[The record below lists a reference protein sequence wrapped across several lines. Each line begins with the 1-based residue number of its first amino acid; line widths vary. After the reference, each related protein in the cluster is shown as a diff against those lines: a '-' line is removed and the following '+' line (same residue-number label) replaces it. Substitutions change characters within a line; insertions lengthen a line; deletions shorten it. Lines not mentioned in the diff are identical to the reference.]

1 MPRFLRILLV
11 SLGLFLAL
19 LYPVYL
25 GVGNWL
31 LSGELERRINRRPE
45 SMLIRWR
52 SARTFRPGVVH
63 VEGFEIRGQTRT
75 IQWWA
80 AADRGRLAIDLWSL
94 ADRYFAA
101 HDIEGE
107 GVSFRL
113 RRRTDARPRWRT
125 DPALAPPIPGLANP
139 PSRPPERVYP
149 RRPRRRPPWRVDL
162 GGMDLRATREIWIEE
177 FRFRGDA
184 HAVGGFELTVRER
197 VEVLPARF
205 EIRSGELLRGRTRAL
220 AGLAGEITGKM
231 EPFDP
236 RRFRGRKAFRFASG
250 RVRLQGRTGD
260 LQVVEQ
266 MLRRTPLELAG
277 GAGPVQADVRLERG
291 RFLPGSRMEA
301 RPKQVRVGF
310 LDYQAAG
317 SGQVVWEILARQGS
331 AGEGSADEGSAD
343 KKDAERTGR
352 LTARLDRF
360 VLQRRGYSRPHVRG
374 RGLTV
379 STSTPEPVFERLF
392 FPVSLAIDMPEAE
405 VPDLTFYNAYLPQR
419 AGLAL
424 RSGSGRVSGRFRA
437 ASPDWVGSGQ
447 LALAARGVV
456 ADFRDARLYGDF
468 TLDTRLTRAD
478 LKAQDFHLDGSDF
491 EITGVSVAERGK
503 DRPVPP
509 GWWLRGHVDRGRLR
523 PGRPVYLEAGM
534 EATMRDPRPIVS
546 LFAPDGRAVGWIER
560 MVEVRGVGA
569 TADVRLGD
577 DLVEVNRLAAVGQ
590 GENGRDL
597 EIQGRLR
604 IRAGSPRGALYAR
617 WGRLDVGLAV
627 EGQQRDWKV
636 LRPRK
641 WFQEASGF

>member
-19 LYPVYL
+19 LYPTYL

-31 LSGELERRINRRPE
+31 LHGELERRINRRPE
-45 SMLIRWR
+45 SMQIRWR
-52 SARTFRPGVVH
+52 SARTVWPGVVQ

-80 AADRGRLAIDLWSL
+80 AVDRARLTIDLWSL

-113 RRRTDARPRWRT
+113 RRRTDATPRWRT

-139 PSRPPERVYP
+139 PRRPPERIYP

-162 GGMDLRATREIWIEE
+162 GSMDLRATREIWIEE

-184 HAVGGFELTVRER
+184 RAVGGFELTVRER

-205 EIRSGELLRGRTRAL
+205 EIRSGELLRGRTPAL
-220 AGLAGEITGKM
+220 AGLAGEVTGKM

-236 RRFRGRKAFRFASG
+236 GRFRGRKAFRFASG
-250 RVRLQGRTGD
+250 RVRLEGRTGD
-260 LQVVEQ
+260 LGVVEQ
-266 MLRRTPLELAG
+266 MLRRTPVELAG
-277 GAGPVQADVRLERG
+277 GAGPVVTDVRLRRG

-301 RPKQVRVGF
+301 RPQQVRVGF

-331 AGEGSADEGSAD
+331 AGEE
-343 KKDAERTGR
+343 DAERTGR

-360 VLQRRGYSRPHVRG
+360 DLQRRGYSRPHVRG
-374 RGLTV
+374 RGLAV
-379 STSTPEPVFERLF
+379 VTSTPEPVFERLF

-405 VPDLTFYNAYLPQR
+405 VQDLTFYNAYLPRR
-419 AGLAL
+419 AGLVL
-424 RSGSGRVSGRFRA
+424 RSGSGKISGRFRA
-437 ASPDWVGSGQ
+437 SSPDWVGSGR
-447 LALAARGVV
+447 LALAGRGVV
-456 ADFRDARLYGDF
+456 ADYRDARLRGDF
-468 TLDTRLTRAD
+468 ALDTRLARAD
-478 LKAQDFHLDGSDF
+478 LRDQELHIDGSDF
-491 EITGVSVAERGK
+491 EITGVSVAERGEG
-503 DRPVPP
+503 RPVPP

-523 PGRPVYLEAGM
+523 PGRPVFLEAQM
-534 EATMRDPRPIVS
+534 EASMRDPRPLIS
-546 LFAPDGRAVGWIER
+546 LFAPDGRAVRWIER

-569 TADVRLGD
+569 TADVKLGD
-577 DLVEVNRLAAVGQ
+577 DLVEVSRLAAVGQ

-597 EIQGRLR
+597 EIQGGLR
-604 IRAGSPRGALYAR
+604 IRDGSPRGALYAR
-617 WGRLDVGLAV
+617 WGRLDVGLEV
-627 EGQQRDWKV
+627 EGKERDWKV

-641 WFQEASGF
+641 WFREASGF